1 MGRRAATTSSP
12 HKQSRRVPMT
22 PEAREDFMIN
32 LAMDNA
38 ERQLREGTASSQ
50 VITHF
55 LKLGSSRERMEQDKL
70 KEDIEYSRTKT
81 EAITASAH
89 AEERYAEAIE
99 AMRKYSGADD

>member
-1 MGRRAATTSSP
+1 MGRRAATTSNP
-12 HKQSRRVPMT
+12 DKQPRRVPMT
-22 PEAREDFMIN
+22 PEAREDYMIN

-50 VITHF
+50 VIAHF
-55 LKLGSSRERMEQDKL
+55 LRLGSSRERMEQDKL
-70 KEDIEYSRTKT
+70 REDIEYSRTKT

-99 AMRKYSGADD
+99 AMRRYSGAE